1 MAKTP
6 SAPAPK
12 LNSTRTR
19 PIDLAKSGNSAHEE
33 ELIDEA
39 VDESFPASDPPAIA
53 NPSSTLAVKHVAESG
68 RGTPEPEPD
77 PGQKK
82 LRPHREK

>member
-1 MAKTP
+1 MAKPP

-53 NPSSTLAVKHVAESG
+53 SPGSTLAVKHVAESG
-68 RGTPEPEPD
+68 RSAPRPEPD
-77 PGQKK
+77 PAQKK
-82 LRPHREK
+82 VRPNREK

>member
-1 MAKTP
+1 MAKPP

-12 LNSTRTR
+12 LSSTRTR
-19 PIDLAKSGNSAHEE
+19 PIDLANGNLAHEE

-53 NPSSTLAVKHVAESG
+53 SPGGTLAVKHVAESG
-68 RGTPEPEPD
+68 RSTPSPEPD
-77 PGQKK
+77 PAQKK
-82 LRPHREK
+82 VRPNRDR